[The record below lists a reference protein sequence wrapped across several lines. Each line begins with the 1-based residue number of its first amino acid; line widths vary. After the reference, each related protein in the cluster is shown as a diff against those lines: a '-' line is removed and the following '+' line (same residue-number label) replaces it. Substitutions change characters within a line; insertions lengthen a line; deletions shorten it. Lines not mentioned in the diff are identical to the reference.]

1 MDISTQEAMQ
11 MQCHLYQL
19 GLRPIFVHDSVA
31 DDTLFTL
38 WKMKFL
44 LHVRC
49 RVCRVQ
55 NIRRSM
61 RVERR
66 QKRNLMILLMY
77 QLFFDLECHLPPR
90 WMWWVHPMNQ
100 PRSLPGKGE
109 FHVQIQEL
117 KLYPDRLQSRTQTGG
132 KASAQKR
139 DSLCFSGKKSLL
151 FSSRKWNNKKM
162 SGSIDIRQ

>member
-44 LHVRC
+44 HVRC
-49 RVCRVQ
+49 RVCRVW
-55 NIRRSM
+55 NVRRSM

-66 QKRNLMILLMY
+66 WKRNLIMILLMY
-77 QLFFDLECHLPPR
+77 QLFLECQLPPR
-90 WMWWVHPMNQ
+90 QMWWVHPMNQ
-100 PRSLPGKGE
+100 PRGLPSKGE
-109 FHVQIQEL
+109 FHAQIQEL
-117 KLYPDRLQSRTQTGG
+117 NLCPDRFMGYFCMPMNKYFELPNLIKNHRKIAKQNTNWR
-132 KASAQKR
+132 
-139 DSLCFSGKKSLL
+139 KSISTEERLTVFL
-151 FSSRKWNNKKM
+151 R
-162 SGSIDIRQ
+162 